1 MIRARFRMT
10 VPEHIWV
17 ADVSAA
23 FPKATLRLL
32 TGVPMGDRSLELG
45 EVLAADPRTVVDAL
59 HAHPDVLTHDLLY
72 ADDERALTKYETS
85 EQGLFEFLGGTSL
98 PPEFPLLVENGVME
112 FNVTT
117 TRAQFEAFSERLDAS
132 DYRYEL
138 LSIVHSGSRADLL
151 TQRQRECLEVALRKG
166 YFEVPRDCT
175 LAEVAAALDI
185 DKSTASETLRR
196 GSARVLDW
204 FFVSA
209 E

>member
-1 MIRARFRMT
+1 
-10 VPEHIWV
+10 
-17 ADVSAA
+17 
-23 FPKATLRLL
+23 
-32 TGVPMGDRSLELG
+32 LELG

-85 EQGLFEFLGGTSL
+85 EQGLFEFLCGTSL